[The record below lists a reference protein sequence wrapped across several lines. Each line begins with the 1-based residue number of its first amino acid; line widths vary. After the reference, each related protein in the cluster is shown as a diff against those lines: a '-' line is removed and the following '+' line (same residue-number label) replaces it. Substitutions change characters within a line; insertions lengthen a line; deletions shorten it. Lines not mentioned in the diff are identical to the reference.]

1 MQEHLAHAPAQTME
15 YWHRWHS
22 SHLAG
27 RRARAVLCRAHRAQ
41 PRYQK
46 RPQAHRAPCQ
56 PLFVAPH
63 YATVPPSPITKDHT
77 NKPYLSN
84 QLCFFSISHSWPYI
98 AVIIDTLHET
108 GIDIQ
113 TYHPRI
119 TDIRHKFL
127 SPSEQTLIGDDPQLI
142 TLAWCAKESVYKWY
156 GSRKVDFIAHLP
168 ITSLDLSTPDINM
181 SINFNIN
188 ELTNKILLH
197 NLITTDFACSY
208 ISDIV

>member
-1 MQEHLAHAPAQTME
+1 MPLLKQWNIGTSGTAAIWQVEEPELFFAEHTGLSPYIKNDRRRTEHLASRFLLRHIMPQFPL
-15 YWHRWHS
+15 
-22 SHLAG
+22 HL
-27 RRARAVLCRAHRAQ
+27 
-41 PRYQK
+41 
-46 RPQAHRAPCQ
+46 
-56 PLFVAPH
+56 
-63 YATVPPSPITKDHT
+63 ITKDHT

-127 SPSEQTLIGDDPQLI
+127 SPTEQTLIGDDPQLI

-168 ITSLDLSTPDINM
+168 ITSFDLSTPDINM

-188 ELTNKILLH
+188 DLTNKILLH

-208 ISDIV
+208 ISAISM

>member
-1 MQEHLAHAPAQTME
+1 MPLLKQWNIGTSGTAAIWQVEEPELFFAEHTGLTTDIKNERRRTEHLASRFLLRHIMPKFPL
-15 YWHRWHS
+15 
-22 SHLAG
+22 HL
-27 RRARAVLCRAHRAQ
+27 
-41 PRYQK
+41 
-46 RPQAHRAPCQ
+46 
-56 PLFVAPH
+56 
-63 YATVPPSPITKDHT
+63 ITKDHT

-127 SPSEQTLIGDDPQLI
+127 SPTEQLLTGNDPQLI

-156 GSRKVDFIAHLP
+156 GNRKVDFIAHLP

-181 SINFNIN
+181 HINFNIN
-188 ELTNKILLH
+188 ELSNKIMLH
-197 NLITTDFACSY
+197 NIITTDFACSY
-208 ISDIV
+208 ISVIG